1 MPCHS
6 IVTKTKITDSVKL
19 LSALKA
25 LGIRVNKG
33 SNDLYIDTDIG
44 TFQRSN
50 KSHNFDFGGTQGQ
63 LAEVGRKYA
72 EITVREWGVRNG
84 MGITDIKGQKI
95 TLQKRR

>member
-1 MPCHS
+1 MPCYS
-6 IVTKTKITDSVKL
+6 TITQTKITDSVKL

-25 LGIRVNKG
+25 LGINVNKG
-33 SNDLYIDTDIG
+33 HTDNYIDTDIG

-50 KSHNFDFGGTQGQ
+50 KGQNFTFNGTQEQ
-63 LAEVGRKYA
+63 MAEVGRKYA

-84 MGITDIKGQKI
+84 MGITDIKDQKI